1 MATPHNAAQ
10 PGDVKEIVLMPGDPL
25 RAQYIAEH
33 YLDNLRCFN
42 TVRGML
48 GYTGVY
54 RGKELSV
61 MASGMGCPSMG
72 IYSYEL
78 YHEYGV
84 EAIIRVGSAGGFS
97 ENVHVTE
104 VIAAIGPCTNSNY
117 GGQFR
122 LRGIPA
128 PVADYSLLRSAD
140 EAARKLGEK
149 LLVGSVLCS
158 DTFYSD
164 DTEGDLAWN
173 KLNVLA
179 VEMESAA
186 LYLNAARAGK
196 KALCLLTVSDHLLTG
211 EALSAEQRQTGFDR
225 MIAIALETA
234 VQL

>member
-84 EAIIRVGSAGGFS
+84 EAIIRVGSAGGIS
-97 ENVHVTE
+97 EDVHVTD
-104 VIAAIGPCTNSNY
+104 VIAAIGSCTNSNY

-211 EALSAEQRQTGFDR
+211 EALSAEQRQTGCDR
-225 MIAIALETA
+225 MIARALETA